1 MLKGPTKH
9 ALSLDFWYGFGE
21 QEEQEQL
28 KNLTPHNMR
37 VDFFLSH
44 SLMKVNDLSQLAF
57 LETFI

>member
-44 SLMKVNDLSQLAF
+44 SISF
-57 LETFI
+57 S